1 MIGKGEDSKLPY
13 EGDFRHQ
20 FVSEFV
26 GDSRLSELDQSSDI
40 GGSCTSSVYYDIGMF
55 REDLGTSVGLSPEPA
70 LVYEAPGADSLD
82 FLED

>member
-1 MIGKGEDSKLPY
+1 MIGKGEESKLPY

-20 FVSEFV
+20 FVSELV
-26 GDSRLSELDQSSDI
+26 GDSRLSELDQGSDI

-55 REDLGTSVGLSPEPA
+55 REDLGTSVGLSLAPA
-70 LVYEAPGADSLD
+70 LVYEAPGAYSLD